1 MDNPSHR
8 LLLFI
13 PAFNCARQI
22 VRVLD
27 QLEPRV
33 MVHVQRVLLIDNRST
48 DGTVEAVLEWAA
60 KNPGLPLLVMRNDS
74 NYSLGGSHKVA
85 FDHALQHDFT
95 HVLVLHGDDQADI
108 RDLVPWLE
116 DGRALSGDA
125 FLGSRFARGS
135 RLPGYSWFRIL
146 GNLAFNALVSLVAGR
161 RLTDLG
167 SGLNLFRM
175 APLAGRSYLPFPDN
189 LNFNVYL
196 LLYLVHTRARFEF
209 FPISWREE
217 DQISNVRFA
226 RQSLEILS
234 VCLRYRLD
242 RQGLF
247 APRQGLPPDC
257 YTSQVVLDAT
267 RDS

>member
-1 MDNPSHR
+1 MDTPSRR

-13 PAFNCARQI
+13 PAFNCARQV

-33 MVHVQRVLLIDNRST
+33 MVHIQRVLLIDNRST
-48 DGTVEAVLEWAA
+48 DGTVEAVLEWAGQ
-60 KNPGLPLLVMRNDS
+60 NPGLPLLLLRNDS

-85 FDHALQHDFT
+85 FDHALQNDFT

-108 RDLVPWLE
+108 RDLLPWLE
-116 DGRALSGDA
+116 DGRALEGDA

-146 GNLAFNALVSLVAGR
+146 GNLVFNSLVSLVAGR

-175 APLAGRSYLPFPDN
+175 SPLAGRSYLSFPDN

-217 DQISNVRFA
+217 DQISNVRFV

-234 VCLRYRLD
+234 VCLRYRLN
-242 RQGLF
+242 RQKLF
-247 APRQGLPPDC
+247 APRRDLPPDR
-257 YTSQVVLDAT
+257 YTSRVLFDVT

>member
-1 MDNPSHR
+1 MDTPSRR

-13 PAFNCARQI
+13 PAFNCARQV

-33 MVHVQRVLLIDNRST
+33 MAHIQRVLLIDNRST
-48 DGTVEAVLEWAA
+48 DGTVEAVLKWAGQ
-60 KNPGLPLLVMRNDS
+60 NPGLPLLLLRNDS

-85 FDHALQHDFT
+85 FDHALQNDFT

-108 RDLVPWLE
+108 RDLLPWLE
-116 DGRALSGDA
+116 DGRALEGDA

-146 GNLAFNALVSLVAGR
+146 GNLVFNSLVSLVAGR

-175 APLAGRSYLPFPDN
+175 SPLAGRSYLSFPDN

-217 DQISNVRFA
+217 DQISNVRFV

-234 VCLRYRLD
+234 VCLRYRLN
-242 RQGLF
+242 RQKLF
-247 APRQGLPPDC
+247 APRRDLPPDR
-257 YTSQVVLDAT
+257 YTSRVLFDAT
-267 RDS
+267 QDS